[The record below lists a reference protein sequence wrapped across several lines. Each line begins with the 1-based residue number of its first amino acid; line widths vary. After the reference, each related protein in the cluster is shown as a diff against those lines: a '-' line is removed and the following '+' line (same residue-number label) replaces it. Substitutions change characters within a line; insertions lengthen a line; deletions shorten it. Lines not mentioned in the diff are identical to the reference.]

1 MHENCLPGLCL
12 AKCGYIHLFM
22 LKTHCLCTKLRRATR
37 GVTRIYD
44 DALRDVGLN
53 VAQFSLLR
61 HLQRLDQPSI
71 SVLAEAMGLDRSTM
85 GRNLKLLQEEG
96 LISLGE
102 GTDQRS
108 RVVQLT
114 TQGHQR
120 LEMSIEPW
128 QQAQVQLAQYLGED
142 KREVL
147 MLLLD
152 DLEVIG

>member
-1 MHENCLPGLCL
+1 M
-12 AKCGYIHLFM
+12 
-22 LKTHCLCTKLRRATR
+22 
-37 GVTRIYD
+37 
-44 DALRDVGLN
+44 
-53 VAQFSLLR
+53 
-61 HLQRLDQPSI
+61 
-71 SVLAEAMGLDRSTM
+71 LAEAMGLDRSTM

-152 DLEVIG
+152 DLEIIG

>member
-1 MHENCLPGLCL
+1 
-12 AKCGYIHLFM
+12 M

-114 TQGHQR
+114 ALGIER
-120 LEMSIEPW
+120 LEQAVAPW
-128 QQAQVQLAQYLGED
+128 QHVQVQLAGYLGEE
-142 KREVL
+142 KREL
-147 MLLLD
+147 LFQLLD
-152 DLEVIG
+152 DLEVIA